1 VVSLLIYI
9 EKVHKK
15 KNCTKTQPREH
26 RRKKQKLLSVQL
38 KQSRKRLLLV
48 RLHSIG
54 LQRSFIQ
61 ETSLPSMEVWQ
72 ASVEDEIVSL
82 LPNHPS
88 SYHEDFS
95 EERSRKLL
103 LCIKHHD
110 VRIKAEV
117 LIEGTSEEQMK
128 SSFFPIF

>member
-1 VVSLLIYI
+1 MHDSYCLIIPFHSDVVKLTFRSLSYYFSKKGSPVHIAPACARSMKGFNHFESYVGSISLYFFEEITAREAPAVVLLLKYI

-54 LQRSFIQ
+54 LQ
-61 ETSLPSMEVWQ
+61 
-72 ASVEDEIVSL
+72 
-82 LPNHPS
+82 
-88 SYHEDFS
+88 
-95 EERSRKLL
+95 
-103 LCIKHHD
+103 
-110 VRIKAEV
+110 
-117 LIEGTSEEQMK
+117 
-128 SSFFPIF
+128 

>member
-1 VVSLLIYI
+1 LRADPEANNI
-9 EKVHKK
+9 EGKK
-15 KNCTKTQPREH
+15 TETT
-26 RRKKQKLLSVQL
+26 VQL

-48 RLHSIG
+48 QLHSIG

-103 LCIKHHD
+103 LCRKHHD